1 MESMYKEV
9 AKAIEEEGV
18 EKSPTDYLKFFC
30 LGKRES
36 PEVLETEGL
45 ELEDP
50 PADTV
55 VEKVRN
61 SLRHPIYVHSKM
73 TIIDDDY
80 VLVGSANINQRSLGG
95 NRDSEIAFGA
105 WQPGYTTE
113 EMDGEPRGAVHTF

>member
-61 SLRHPIYVHSKM
+61 RF
-73 TIIDDDY
+73 DY
-80 VLVGSANINQRSLGG
+80 SVTNSVLVALYPSYFTISVCPQQVTS
-95 NRDSEIAFGA
+95 
-105 WQPGYTTE
+105 T
-113 EMDGEPRGAVHTF
+113 

>member
-45 ELEDP
+45 ELEVP
-50 PADTV
+50 PAGTV

-61 SLRHPIYVHSKM
+61 RSDYLSPTQFWSLFIHLTLQSVF
-73 TIIDDDY
+73 
-80 VLVGSANINQRSLGG
+80 VLKKLKVTQENLVSTQKLR
-95 NRDSEIAFGA
+95 R
-105 WQPGYTTE
+105 
-113 EMDGEPRGAVHTF
+113 